1 MLNQS
6 TITNKLDDIAIYLG
20 RLHQLA
26 AYTLEEYRNDFRIK
40 HSAERLIEL
49 IVEEAVDVNELL
61 ILELGGVPADD
72 YYTSFIRSGE
82 LGVLPPYAVSLL
94 APFTGLRNRLAHFGV
109 HQSLLMHCAEAE
121 LLHSK
126 NGLRNRLAHEYD
138 SVRDEIVHENIPNIL
153 DLFPRYIATAR
164 EYLNSLPRSP

>member
-6 TITNKLDDIAIYLG
+6 TITNKLGDIAIYLG

-26 AYTLEEYRNDFRIK
+26 AYTLEAYRNDFRIK

-72 YYTSFIRSGE
+72 YYTSFIRLGE
-82 LGVLPPYAVSLL
+82 FGVLPPYAASLL

-126 NGLRNRLAHEYD
+126 NGYEYD
-138 SVRDEIVHENIPNIL
+138 TVRDEIVHENIPNIL
-153 DLFPRYIATAR
+153 DLFTRYIATAR
-164 EYLNSLPRSP
+164 ECLNSLQRSP